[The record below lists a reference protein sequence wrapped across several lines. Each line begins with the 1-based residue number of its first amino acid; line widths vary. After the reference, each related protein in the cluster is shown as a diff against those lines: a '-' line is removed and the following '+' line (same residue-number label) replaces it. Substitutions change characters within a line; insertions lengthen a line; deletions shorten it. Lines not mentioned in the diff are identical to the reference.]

1 MKKLNKVFLA
11 SVLGLALVLTFSIQN
26 MAIAVSTPSLG
37 LASTFGIL
45 ASTYTN
51 TVIGSTINGDVGY
64 VTGPATTPTIT
75 GTTYVNSGIYAAAG
89 ADQGTLL
96 TSLSTNACTFTFAA
110 GAVDLATD
118 TTHGAIGVYTPGV
131 YCSTGA
137 MDIGTAGI
145 TLNGGG
151 VYIFRP
157 VGALTSTTGSSV
169 TLSGAS
175 ACDVFWTP
183 TQAATLAN
191 NTSFTGNIVD
201 DAGITIGS
209 TVSWI
214 GRALAFGGVVTT
226 DTDTITV
233 PTCTT
238 GTLHV
243 IKSVINDNAGS
254 SVPSDFSVT
263 VKQDGTNVSGSPAAG
278 EVAPGTS
285 YSLSGGT
292 YVVSEVANSGYTKTY
307 SGDCDA
313 NGVVNLATGGDKT
326 CTIINNDIVRA
337 STSGS
342 SSSSVYNSYS
352 SATSTITSI
361 PIVNSPTIIVPKLPK
376 TGFPPLGK

>member
-1 MKKLNKVFLA
+1 MKKINKVFFA
-11 SVLGLALVLTFSIQN
+11 SVLGFALILTFTMQN
-26 MAIAVSTPSLG
+26 MALAVVTPSLG
-37 LASTFGIL
+37 LTTTFGIL
-45 ASTYTN
+45 SSTYTN

-96 TSLSTNACTFTFAA
+96 TSLSTNACTFTFAT

-118 TTHGAIGVYTPGV
+118 TTHGATGVYTPGV

-214 GRALAFGGVVTT
+214 GRALAFGGTVTT

-233 PTCTT
+233 PTCTS
-238 GTLHV
+238 GVLHV
-243 IKSVINDNAGS
+243 IKSVVNDNAGILT
-254 SVPSDFSVT
+254 PSNFSIT
-263 VKQDGTNVSGSPAAG
+263 VKHDGTNVLGSPAAG
-278 EVAPGTS
+278 AGSPGTS

-292 YVVSEVANSGYTKTY
+292 YVVSEVANSGYTKSY

-313 NGVVNLATGGDKT
+313 NGVVNLASGADKT
-326 CTIINNDIVRA
+326 CTITNNDIVRA
-337 STSGS
+337 SSSGS
-342 SSSSVYNSYS
+342 SSSRVYNSYS
-352 SATSTITSI
+352 SATSTIATVPTI
-361 PIVNSPTIIVPKLPK
+361 TTPTIIPKLPK
-376 TGFPPLGK
+376 TGFPPLNK

>member
-1 MKKLNKVFLA
+1 MKKINKVFLA
-11 SVLGLALVLTFSIQN
+11 SVLGLALVISFSMQN
-26 MAIAVSTPSLG
+26 SALAVVTPSLG
-37 LASTFGIL
+37 LTTTFGIL
-45 ASTYTN
+45 SSTYTN

-64 VTGPATTPTIT
+64 ITGPATAATVT

-96 TSLSTNACTFTFAA
+96 TSLSTNACTFTFAT
-110 GAVDLATD
+110 GAIDLATD
-118 TTHGAIGVYTPGV
+118 TTHGATGVYTPGV

-183 TQAATLAN
+183 TQAATLGN

-201 DAGITIGS
+201 DSGITIGS

-214 GRALAFGGVVTT
+214 GRALAFGGTVTT

-233 PTCTT
+233 PTCTP
-238 GTLHV
+238 GVLHV
-243 IKSVINDNAGS
+243 IKSVINDNGGS
-254 SVPSDFSVT
+254 AVASDFSIT
-263 VKQDGTNVSGSPAAG
+263 VKHNNTNVSGSPAAG
-278 EVAPGTS
+278 AGSPGTS
-285 YSLSGGT
+285 FSLSGGT
-292 YVVSEVANSGYTKTY
+292 YVVSEVENSNYSKSY
-307 SGDCDA
+307 SGDCDG
-313 NGVVNLATGGDKT
+313 NGVVNMASGADKS
-326 CTIINNDIVRA
+326 CTIINNDVKR
-337 STSGS
+337 SSGGS
-342 SSSSVYNSYS
+342 SLPTNTVNYFT
-352 SATSTITSI
+352 ATSTIAT
-361 PIVNSPTIIVPKLPK
+361 VPTITTPTIVPKLPK
-376 TGFPPLGK
+376 TGFPPQGK